1 LIAVRILLLAVLAS
15 ASIGAAPAPTGEL
28 QVQISNVRNA
38 KGRVHIDVCPEALFL
53 KDNCPYSGNAPA
65 RTGMT
70 IVIARGIP
78 AGRYAV
84 QAFHDEN
91 SNGEVDRALF
101 GIPKEGVG
109 FSNDAR
115 IGLGPPKFAD
125 AVFAFDGNGK
135 AIQLKMRYFL
145 GPSGPQAR

>member
-1 LIAVRILLLAVLAS
+1 MLALVAAS
-15 ASIGAAPAPTGEL
+15 SIGAAAPPTGVL

-38 KGRVHIDVCPEALFL
+38 KGRVHIDICPQAQFL

-65 RTGMT
+65 QAGVT
-70 IVIARGIP
+70 IVTARGIP

-84 QAFHDEN
+84 QVFHDEN
-91 SNGEVDRALF
+91 NNGEVDRGLF
-101 GIPKEGVG
+101 GMPKEGVG

-125 AVFAFDGNGK
+125 AVFAFDGNSK
-135 AIQLKMRYFL
+135 TIQLKMRYFL

>member
-1 LIAVRILLLAVLAS
+1 MLTVAALSL
-15 ASIGAAPAPTGEL
+15 IGAAAAPTGTGVL

-38 KGRVHIDVCPEALFL
+38 KGRVQVAVCPQAQFL

-65 RTGMT
+65 RSGVTT
-70 IVIARGIP
+70 VIVRGIP

-84 QAFHDEN
+84 QIFHDEN

-101 GIPKEGVG
+101 GVPKEGVG

-115 IGLGPPKFAD
+115 IGLGPPKWAD
-125 AVFAFDGNGK
+125 AVFAFDGNSK
-135 AIQLKMRYFL
+135 TIQLKMRYFL
-145 GPSGPQAR
+145 GPSGPQTR